1 MCTAVACVG
10 MAVWYRYCL
19 KIYNSFK
26 FVKQKRD
33 WTKKDDDAVDEE
45 DEGYQANPLD
55 KLNRSPSGD
64 SIKSGRSPSAGTAAA
79 APATGTGGSKLFPWF
94 GGRRG
99 KSEDGSRST
108 ESNISIPLQAKPAY
122 TTYRGDHY
130 RNILYDGTVEV
141 KSQLY
146 SKRNPLEA
154 DAANKW
160 LKRYIVLIDSH
171 YIMFYYSQGEYKSSS
186 TSSLCKTYRP
196 LDLTRYSHR
205 MMKSPDNNQ
214 ELIVLS
220 PLLTEDTLIELRC
233 ANTQDLDRL
242 VKAIS
247 YFSKHVD
254 VNEMS

>member
-1 MCTAVACVG
+1 M
-10 MAVWYRYCL
+10 
-19 KIYNSFK
+19 
-26 FVKQKRD
+26 KQKRD

-55 KLNRSPSGD
+55 KLNRNPSSD
-64 SIKSGRSPSAGTAAA
+64 SNKSRESTSSSAAVA
-79 APATGTGGSKLFPWF
+79 APAPAAGGGKLFSWF
-94 GGRRG
+94 GGG
-99 KSEDGSRST
+99 SSKSLDGSRPS
-108 ESNISIPLQAKPAY
+108 ESSNPMQAKPAY
-122 TTYRGDHY
+122 TTYTDSNY
-130 RNILYDGTVEV
+130 QNILYDGTVEV

-171 YIMFYYSQGEYKSSS
+171 YIMFYYSQGEYKSSA

-205 MMKSPDNNQ
+205 VMKSPDNNQ

-220 PLLTEDTLIELRC
+220 PLLAEDTLIEVRC

-254 VNEMS
+254 VNSV